1 MSFKK
6 DSFDA
11 IGPTIVAF
19 ETLGNIPNSA
29 QVFGVS
35 VSGSQ
40 CGVYGES
47 SLRPLGTR
55 PSPTDVPNGTGVA
68 GRGQRQGVKGDG
80 DIGVSGVGRIGVFGE
95 GVVGIEGHSFVGD
108 GVSGQSDADNSSGV
122 FGLNNGGGPGV
133 MGSSPT
139 GDGVVG
145 LANADDKSGIFG
157 LNNGGGPG
165 VMGSSPTGDGVVG
178 LANADDKSGVFGL
191 NNGGGPGV
199 MGRSPTGDGVVGLA
213 NANNKSGV
221 FGFNRG
227 AGPGVVGASDKGDGV
242 VGLTDELEKSGVLGE
257 NTGKPNSK
265 IAGLGVT
272 TEIFGVTG
280 RANAAV
286 GIGVFG
292 ESANGVGLS
301 GKGGLYGAML
311 QGERAPLRLVPAAA
325 TRGAP
330 KNGFHQVGELFVDT
344 RGSLF
349 YCSGTGT
356 PGKWNRVQLAP
367 A

>member
-108 GVSGQSDADNSSGV
+108 GVAGQSDADNSSGV
-122 FGLNNGGGPGV
+122 
-133 MGSSPT
+133 
-139 GDGVVG
+139 
-145 LANADDKSGIFG
+145 FG

-199 MGRSPTGDGVVGLA
+199 MGSSPTGDGVVGLA

-221 FGFNRG
+221 FGLNKG

>member
-108 GVSGQSDADNSSGV
+108 GVAGQSDADNS
-122 FGLNNGGGPGV
+122 
-133 MGSSPT
+133 
-139 GDGVVG
+139 
-145 LANADDKSGIFG
+145 
-157 LNNGGGPG
+157 
-165 VMGSSPTGDGVVG
+165 
-178 LANADDKSGVFGL
+178 SGVFGL